1 MAEPNAL
8 TDGEDR
14 NVKAFDEGM
23 EAWQNGKSKSDCSYE
38 EDTRKHEDWIDGYEV
53 IVLFNDS
60 SELP

>member
-8 TDGEDR
+8 TDEEYR

-23 EAWQNGKSKSDCSYE
+23 EAWQNGKSKSDCPYD
-38 EDTRKHEDWIDGYEV
+38 EDTRKHEEWIDGYEV
-53 IVLFNDS
+53 MVLSDDS